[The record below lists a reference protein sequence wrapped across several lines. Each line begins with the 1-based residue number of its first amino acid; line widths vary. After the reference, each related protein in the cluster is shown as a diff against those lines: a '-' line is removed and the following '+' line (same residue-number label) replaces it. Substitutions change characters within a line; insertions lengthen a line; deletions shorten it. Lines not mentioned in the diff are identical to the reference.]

1 MSNSE
6 TPTELQ
12 RASLLEK
19 FQFVLQNNRNSVVG
33 NLGVALLGSVL
44 EFNTGEW
51 LLLAAWF
58 SVFVMVLGA
67 RYLVGQNILRAFKK
81 TKPNHAETTLQVRKF
96 ALFIYATGFM
106 WALFPW
112 LFYQSENPETLALFA
127 IVIAGIVAGSVSSLA
142 AIPMYIRGFLLL
154 TVVPLAVL
162 FFSFQ
167 QYYLAVFGLMF
178 LFYALFTLKAA
189 SQFHNSLE
197 RAIHLNLQNIAL
209 IDQLT
214 IAKQVEENN
223 SRLKS
228 DFMRTVSHELRT
240 PLNAIVGF
248 TDLMLL
254 NCRKKEWLMYL
265 ENIREGGEKL
275 TLLIDDILD
284 FSKIE
289 QNHIQL
295 QAGNFSAQEA
305 LQHIVNSLQPSV
317 HSKELL
323 IEIDISDKVPSY
335 LYFDVFRWK
344 QVIAKLLSNAIKFS
358 PQHARIEVNL
368 QYDAEQQLLE
378 CQIKDYG
385 IGIAPAQQQQIFE
398 AFTQADGSS
407 TRQFGGT
414 GLGLSIA
421 KRLVDLMG
429 GDIAVQSAP
438 NQGSR
443 FSFWIKAP
451 LSKPAD

>member
-1 MSNSE
+1 
-6 TPTELQ
+6 
-12 RASLLEK
+12 
-19 FQFVLQNNRNSVVG
+19 
-33 NLGVALLGSVL
+33 
-44 EFNTGEW
+44 
-51 LLLAAWF
+51 
-58 SVFVMVLGA
+58 
-67 RYLVGQNILRAFKK
+67 
-81 TKPNHAETTLQVRKF
+81 
-96 ALFIYATGFM
+96 
-106 WALFPW
+106 
-112 LFYQSENPETLALFA
+112 
-127 IVIAGIVAGSVSSLA
+127 
-142 AIPMYIRGFLLL
+142 
-154 TVVPLAVL
+154 
-162 FFSFQ
+162 
-167 QYYLAVFGLMF
+167 
-178 LFYALFTLKAA
+178 
-189 SQFHNSLE
+189 
-197 RAIHLNLQNIAL
+197 
-209 IDQLT
+209 
-214 IAKQVEENN
+214 
-223 SRLKS
+223 
-228 DFMRTVSHELRT
+228 
-240 PLNAIVGF
+240 
-248 TDLMLL
+248 
-254 NCRKKEWLMYL
+254 
-265 ENIREGGEKL
+265 
-275 TLLIDDILD
+275 
-284 FSKIE
+284 
-289 QNHIQL
+289 
-295 QAGNFSAQEA
+295 
-305 LQHIVNSLQPSV
+305 LQPSV

-429 GDIAVQSAP
+429 GNIAVQSAP